1 MTQSTSETGKRR
13 CRRRGMLTFEWIL
26 LISLLVIGII
36 GGLAAVRN
44 ALICELNDLTG
55 CIEAIA
61 CGDDDSCGQAGGN
74 PPGHGGSGD
83 GWWDRHD
90 DDHDWGD
97 HGRGKHGRGKHGR
110 GD

>member
-1 MTQSTSETGKRR
+1 MTRSTSETRKRR

-74 PPGHGGSGD
+74 SAGDCSSGNC
-83 GWWDRHD
+83 WWDSD
-90 DDHDWGD
+90 DDDWYE
-97 HGRGKHGRGKHGR
+97 
-110 GD
+110 